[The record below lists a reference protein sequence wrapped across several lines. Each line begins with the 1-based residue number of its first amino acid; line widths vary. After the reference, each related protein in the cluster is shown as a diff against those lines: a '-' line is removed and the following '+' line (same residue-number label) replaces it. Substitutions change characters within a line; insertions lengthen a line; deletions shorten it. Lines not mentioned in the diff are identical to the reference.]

1 MNKNLMIGLGVLA
14 VAGIAYYMYKKPKAT
29 TSSNATGFEESEE
42 VSNPLVSGRIKSW
55 GGRMENGIRMC
66 FDDAA
71 LKYVPCQTSSNARGA
86 EVSNPPAERNV
97 YVCVEGQR
105 YIRDGVNGL
114 IYVSNHCR
122 KNDTLID

>member
-29 TSSNATGFEESEE
+29 SNVSTKSGETSSNARGAESEE
-42 VSNPLVSGRIKSW
+42 VSNPL
-55 GGRMENGIRMC
+55 
-66 FDDAA
+66 
-71 LKYVPCQTSSNARGA
+71 
-86 EVSNPPAERNV
+86 AERNV

-114 IYVSNHCR
+114 IYVSRNCD
-122 KNDTLID
+122 KNDTVID

>member
-1 MNKNLMIGLGVLA
+1 
-14 VAGIAYYMYKKPKAT
+14 
-29 TSSNATGFEESEE
+29 
-42 VSNPLVSGRIKSW
+42 
-55 GGRMENGIRMC
+55 MC